1 MVMVLLLVFLK
12 TLLTYFAENA
22 MPFLLLFLFSLNFKC
37 SHSTQSWIKAGYHYT
52 GNELAVSSIDSTLF
66 THLICAFAYIN
77 SSTYHLSINSSTQ
90 QKFSTFTNVVK
101 RKNPK
106 ITTFLSV
113 WVGREDSSVL
123 FSMLNQSSRRR
134 SFIDS
139 SIATARLYEFDGL
152 DLCGAEPRNSV
163 HTSYLGKLLDEWRAA
178 VDSEARNSGKSGL
191 ILIMALYHS
200 MQVMETVTYPIDSIR
215 RNLNWV
221 HLVAYDYHVPTQ
233 ENFTHFHAAL
243 FDPISNRT
251 NTKTRVKDLISRGLP
266 ASQLVLGLSYHGF
279 AWTLVNPKDYVSNVG
294 APASGPAVTIDGS
307 MTYKLIK
314 WYIKTY
320 GSSAAPPVYND
331 TYVVNY
337 CTIGSIWINFD
348 DVEAIRAKISY
359 AKEMGLLG
367 YNVFQVGNDDNW
379 VLSRAAGRLIF
390 TSRFILIGK

>member
-1 MVMVLLLVFLK
+1 MQCHSSIATKIPILLF
-12 TLLTYFAENA
+12 
-22 MPFLLLFLFSLNFKC
+22 FLFSLNFKY
-37 SHSTQSWIKAGYHYT
+37 SHTQSWIKAGYHYT
-52 GNELAVSSIDSTLF
+52 GNEFPVSSIDSTLF

-90 QKFSTFTNVVK
+90 QEFSTFTNVVK

-113 WVGREDSSVL
+113 WGGTEDSSVL

-152 DLCGAEPRNSV
+152 DLCGTVPRNSM

-178 VDSEARNSGKSGL
+178 VDSEARNSGKSGV
-191 ILIMALYHS
+191 ILIMALYHY
-200 MQVMETVTYPIDSIR
+200 MQVVDTVTYPIDSIR

-221 HLVAYDYHVPTQ
+221 NLVAYDYYVPRE
-233 ENFTHFHAAL
+233 ENFTHIHAAL
-243 FDPISNRT
+243 FDPISNGT
-251 NTKTRVKDLISRGLP
+251 NTNTRVKDLISRGLP
-266 ASQLVLGLSYHGF
+266 ASQLVLGLPYHGF
-279 AWTLVNPKDYVSNVG
+279 GWTLVNPKDNNVG
-294 APASGPAVTIDGS
+294 APASGPLVNVDGS
-307 MTYKLIK
+307 MAYKYIK

-320 GSSAAPPVYND
+320 GSLAAPPVYND

-390 TSRFILIGK
+390 TSRHSLYFILIGK